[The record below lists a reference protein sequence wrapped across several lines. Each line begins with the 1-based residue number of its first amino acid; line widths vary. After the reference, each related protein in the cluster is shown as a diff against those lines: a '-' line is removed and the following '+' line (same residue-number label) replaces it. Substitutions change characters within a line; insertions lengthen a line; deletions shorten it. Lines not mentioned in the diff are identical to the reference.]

1 MPPSL
6 VVSYLLFADN
16 TQIFCDANLDQIM
29 ILCMD
34 IIWFEA
40 IFGLKI
46 NLGKSELVPIR
57 VVHNFELLLNVLGCK
72 QGTLPIK
79 YLGLPLNV
87 KFKYNTI

>member
-1 MPPSL
+1 
-6 VVSYLLFADN
+6 
-16 TQIFCDANLDQIM
+16 M

-34 IIWFEA
+34 VIWFEA

-46 NLGKSELVPIR
+46 NLGKSELVPIG

-79 YLGLPLNV
+79 YLGLPLNA